1 MSSISS
7 MARFKNPTKSG
18 NIPTLSRSS
27 NMRRSGSMGSL
38 RRSGGT
44 PTGGLAPNFNAT
56 KTVKSTTS
64 AGYPNLE
71 AEYIKNLQQQI
82 YFLELEANYLRDQ
95 TKKATELQP
104 RMTEEATRML
114 GKLKELQVDVD
125 NMTLEIKR
133 KESNLDLVSS
143 EKERLDSR
151 LKMLEDTHS
160 RDKKLLV
167 EEVVM
172 LKKQNEMIQRDIAEK
187 DRDILIAKA
196 EIDKRASSLNNA
208 EHQIQIIKAQLD
220 QKSDQLRS
228 TQTALEEKR
237 TDLVKTQSQL
247 HEMEDRFYSSTAAL
261 QDKAVED
268 HKNHIRVLQQKLRE
282 AELTAEQDRYM
293 KNKMSDDCGNLVKEN
308 ALFGTQVLELQKQLE
323 RERDLRESRD
333 NTHAS
338 SITELVSFRDKEKHH
353 HFELNQLK
361 DQLRYERERVEHLM
375 QQLSKQEHQNTTT
388 TLGHNTTKSRL
399 AEIEGR
405 FGGLEQDNT
414 ALRRDKMLLVDHV
427 SDLQRQLSEK
437 EQAVISLQTHMRTLE
452 LELQG
457 YERKSKLESTIQTQ
471 KWEEFEKMAESMKM
485 LSHSMTARSGDLD
498 FA

>member
-7 MARFKNPTKSG
+7 MARFKNPNKSG
-18 NIPTLSRSS
+18 TVPSLSRSS
-27 NMRRSGSMGSL
+27 NLRRSGSMGSL
-38 RRSGGT
+38 RRSTT
-44 PTGGLAPNFNAT
+44 PTGLAPNFNAT
-56 KTVKSTTS
+56 KTSKSTAS
-64 AGYPNLE
+64 YPNLE

-82 YFLELEANYLRDQ
+82 YFLELEANFLRDQ
-95 TKKATELQP
+95 TKKATELHP
-104 RMTEEATRML
+104 KMTEEATRML
-114 GKLKELQVDVD
+114 VKLKELQMDVD

-133 KESNLDLVSS
+133 KESNLDMVSN

-151 LKMLEDTHS
+151 LKMLDETHS
-160 RDKKLLV
+160 REKKLLV

-172 LKKQNEMIQRDIAEK
+172 LKKQNDIIQREISEK
-187 DRDILIAKA
+187 DREILQAKA
-196 EIDKRASSLNNA
+196 EVDSRTTSLSNA
-208 EHQIQIIKAQLD
+208 EHQIHIIKAQLD
-220 QKSDQLRS
+220 QKNEQLKS
-228 TQTALEEKR
+228 TQLALEEKR

-261 QDKAVED
+261 QDKAVQD
-268 HKNHIRVLQQKLRE
+268 HKDQIRVLQQKFRE

-293 KNKMSDDCGNLVKEN
+293 KNKMSDDCANLVKEN
-308 ALFGTQVLELQKQLE
+308 ALFGAQILELNKQLE

-333 NTHAS
+333 TKHAT

-353 HFELNQLK
+353 QFELNQLK

-375 QQLSKQEHQNTTT
+375 QQLSKQEHLNTTS

-399 AEIEGR
+399 AELEGR
-405 FGGLEQDNT
+405 HGGLEQENT

-437 EQAVISLQTHMRTLE
+437 EQEVISLQTHVRSME

-457 YERKSKLESTIQTQ
+457 YERKSMLESTIQSQ
-471 KWEEFEKMAESMKM
+471 KWGEFEKMAESMKK
-485 LSHSMTARSGDLD
+485 LSHSMTARSMSPDY
-498 FA
+498 A